1 MSRIMLPAG
10 ATSMAQAIV
19 GAVSKMAVMY
29 VTMLATPPAA
39 EAPVLVLLRHN
50 DLQYIA
56 NHLLLAPFL
65 FDPELKQLL
74 GAGLWFGNEVLQLRS
89 AARTAYTELVSR
101 WTAYWHYVALAACT
115 S

>member
-1 MSRIMLPAG
+1 
-10 ATSMAQAIV
+10 MAQAIV

-89 AARTAYTELVSR
+89 AARAAYTELVGES
-101 WTAYWHYVALAACT
+101 TAWCSILPFAACT
-115 S
+115 C

>member
-1 MSRIMLPAG
+1 MLSAG
-10 ATSMAQAIV
+10 DTSMAQAIV

-89 AARTAYTELVSR
+89 AARAAYTELVGES
-101 WTAYWHYVALAACT
+101 TAWCSILPFAACT